1 MLAEALCD
9 RALAVSR
16 AAARRERCRLCS
28 DAGAGGD
35 SEESGRRRQ
44 RSSSSASAQCSARVR
59 QSYIFVLDGRST
71 GFDPDSISSASEAA
85 DEPRWRV
92 PRLPVAFRL
101 LVACALR
108 RSLRQS
114 SWSMLS
120 CRSHGMLQPHG
131 IFNGTCSEVVRRRV
145 YRVPLSIARV
155 FSVAIAVSCDAK

>member
-16 AAARRERCRLCS
+16 VSARRERFRLRS

-35 SEESGRRRQ
+35 SEESRRRRQ
-44 RSSSSASAQCSARVR
+44 RSSSSASAQCGARVQ
-59 QSYIFVLDGRST
+59 QSYIIVLDRRST

-85 DEPRWRV
+85 DEPQRRV

-108 RSLRQS
+108 RSLGQS

-120 CRSHGMLQPHG
+120 CRLHGMLQPHG

-155 FSVAIAVSCDAK
+155 FSVGIAVSRDAK